1 MPAYTQWNQ
10 TVFDD
15 LLEKHKKRRQ
25 EARNYQASDFRQ
37 FLPQELK
44 TDWKPQPFY
53 EDQQDTIL
61 SRSRV
66 ATQIALEKAENKA
79 QYRAMLA
86 AQRARDRARRNA
98 IALQNQP
105 NVFGNPNLGPVF
117 TGGSIGGGGKFRD
130 PTPLSGVG
138 VGNVR
143 TINWRGRSLTLNASA
158 MNNFVGFL
166 NALTR
171 TGYKIHSLGS
181 YANRNIAGTSQKSL
195 HAYGLAIDINPS
207 ENPVTWNGVP
217 ITNLPPGVGAL
228 AAKYGLKW
236 GGAWQGS
243 KTDAMHFSIPW
254 GGRM

>member
-1 MPAYTQWNQ
+1 MATTFNQ
-10 TVFDD
+10 TYFDD
-15 LLEKHKKRRQ
+15 LLEKHKQRRQ
-25 EARNYQASDFRQ
+25 QARNYQASDFRQ
-37 FLPQELK
+37 FMPQELK

-53 EDQQDTIL
+53 EDQQNTIL

-66 ATQIALEKAENKA
+66 ATQIALEKAENLA
-79 QYRAMLA
+79 QYRAMIA
-86 AQRARDRARRNA
+86 ARKARERARRNA
-98 IALQNQP
+98 IALQSQP
-105 NVFGNPNLGPVF
+105 NVFGNPNLGPIPISGAGF
-117 TGGSIGGGGKFRD
+117 SGGRD

-171 TGYKIHSLGS
+171 TGYRIHSLGS

-195 HAYGLAIDINPS
+195 HAYGLAIDINPAQ
-207 ENPVTWNGVP
+207 NPVTWNGVP

-228 AAKYGLKW
+228 AARYGLKW